1 MIHAHLTSWI
11 VALILFF
18 VAFSMYKKGSNKGA
32 KISHMILRLFYLLI
46 IATGGMLYSSG
57 AGIPP
62 LYHVKATL
70 GILVIAGMEMVLVR
84 SSKEKSTNIAWALFI
99 ISFIVVLYLG
109 FKLPQGSQFF

>member
-1 MIHAHLTSWI
+1 MIHAHLTSWV

-18 VAFSMYKKGSNKGA
+18 IAFSMYKKGSNKGA
-32 KISHMILRLFYLLI
+32 KISHMSLRLFYLLI

-57 AGIPP
+57 AEIPG

-70 GILVIAGMEMVLVR
+70 GIIVIAAMEMVLVR
-84 SSKEKSTNIAWALFI
+84 SSKEKSTNIAWVLFI

-109 FKLPQGSQFF
+109 FTLPQGTQF